1 MADDFDFN
9 KAVEEAQHDFP
20 EQTKNVTFVDLDAPD
35 ADQKLRDW
43 VDSLSEKTKNAM
55 QRGGA
60 LDTFTTTC
68 SGFAFNAKTEGKQI
82 LAIHSHYCKDITLFQ
97 HAPEK
102 QAAFVFDHEL
112 GHIVVA
118 EADTATNKSENKADG
133 FAIMRG
139 LKRGT
144 MDKKDA
150 QLIADERAVDFF
162 LEGDLVHLTTAGA
175 DNLIINPK
183 KVNFLELSPAQIAAI
198 AHKHGETF
206 ASDKDSRAELTS
218 AFIAKGVE
226 DGAPGRDVCQK
237 RLEQLGQ
244 VCIHARKNSL
254 EFYVAARIVKTA
266 MEHGGINDMP
276 LCTTG
281 PEWDKVAKAIEEK
294 TKGKDLG
301 AKIAVDQPPVE
312 TAQESGFLQRL
323 RKTLSI

>member
-1 MADDFDFN
+1 MAEGFDFN
-9 KAVEEAQHDFP
+9 KAVEEAKHDFP
-20 EQTKNVTFVDLDAPD
+20 EETKNVTFVDLDAPE
-35 ADQKLRDW
+35 ADQQLRDW
-43 VDSLSEKTKNAM
+43 VNSLSEKTKNAM

-60 LDTFTTTC
+60 LDAFSTNC
-68 SGFAFNAKTEGKQI
+68 SGFAFDAQSEGKKI
-82 LAIHSHYCKDITLFQ
+82 LAIHSNYCKDITMFG

-112 GHIVVA
+112 GHIVVP
-118 EADTATNKSENKADG
+118 EANTATNKSENKADG
-133 FAIMRG
+133 FAIIRG
-139 LKRGT
+139 LKRGS

-150 QLIADERAVDFF
+150 QLIADSRAVDFF
-162 LEGDLVHLTTAGA
+162 LEGDLVHLTTAGM
-175 DNLIINPK
+175 DNLIVNPK
-183 KVNFLELSPAQIAAI
+183 KINFLDLTPAQIAAI

-218 AFIAKGVE
+218 AFIAKGVD
-226 DGAPGRDVCQK
+226 DGAPSQEVCQK

-294 TKGKDLG
+294 TKGKDIG
-301 AKIAVDQPPVE
+301 AKIAVDQPLVNTTQE
-312 TAQESGFLQRL
+312 TGFLERM
-323 RKTLSI
+323 RKTFSI

>member
-1 MADDFDFN
+1 MADGFDFD
-9 KAVEEAQHDFP
+9 KAVEEAKHDFP

-43 VDSLSEKTKNAM
+43 VNSLSEKTKNAM

-60 LDTFTTTC
+60 LDAFTTTC
-68 SGFAFNAKTEGKQI
+68 SGFAFDAKGEDKKI
-82 LAIHSHYCKDITLFQ
+82 LAIHSHYCKDITMFQ

-112 GHIVVA
+112 GHIVVP

-133 FAIMRG
+133 FAIIRG
-139 LKRGT
+139 LKRGS

-150 QLIADERAVDFF
+150 QLIADARAVDFF
-162 LEGDLVHLTTAGA
+162 LEGDLVHLTTVGM
-175 DNLIINPK
+175 DKLLVNHK
-183 KVNFLELSPAQIAAI
+183 KINFLDLTPAQIAQI

-206 ASDKDSRAELTS
+206 ATDKDNRAELTS

-226 DGAPGRDVCQK
+226 DGAPTQDICQK

-244 VCIHARKNSL
+244 VCLHARKNSL

-266 MEHGGINDMP
+266 MEHGGINNMP
-276 LCTTG
+276 LDTSG
-281 PEWDKVAKAIEEK
+281 PEWEKIAKVIDEK
-294 TKGKDLG
+294 TKGVDLG
-301 AKIAVDQPPVE
+301 AKLAVDKPLVE
-312 TAQESGFLQRL
+312 AETPGFMQRL
-323 RKTLSI
+323 RQKLSV